1 MNTQSIERLR
11 KQLKKKQYGESR
23 SRLHY
28 EKIYSR
34 GHDPVKRLYY
44 TELNLDG
51 KTDANTKAAYWK
63 VTVTIRCVST
73 VITKEFVTG
82 REPLLEEIEDWV
94 KFMIACLEFRR
105 I

>member
-11 KQLKKKQYGESR
+11 KQLKKKQYEESR
-23 SRLHY
+23 NRLHY
-28 EKIYSR
+28 EKTYSR
-34 GHDPVKRLYY
+34 GEAPVKRQYY
-44 TELNLDG
+44 TELDLDG
-51 KTDANTKAAYWK
+51 KTDPNNKSAYWK

-94 KFMIACLEFRR
+94 KFIVACLEFRR

>member
-11 KQLKKKQYGESR
+11 KQLKKAQYGESR
-23 SRLHY
+23 DRLHY
-28 EKIYSR
+28 QKTYVR
-34 GHDPVKRLYY
+34 GDAPIKRQYY
-44 TELNLDG
+44 TELDLDG
-51 KTDANTKAAYWK
+51 KTNANDKSAYWK
-63 VTVTIRCVST
+63 VTVTIRCVATT
-73 VITKEFVTG
+73 VTKEFVTG